1 MANNRKQKNN
11 ASLETRPP
19 VVVIMGHVD
28 HGKTTLLDY
37 IRKTKVAE
45 GEAGGI
51 TQHTGAYQVEQAGKK
66 ITFIDTPGHEAFYAM
81 RSRGAKVA
89 DIAILVIAADDGV
102 MPQTKEALDHIKR
115 AEIPI
120 VVAISKIDKPNA
132 DPMKVKN
139 QLLTEQIV
147 VEEFRGKVP
156 SVEVSSKTGQGIDS
170 LLEIINLVAEIE
182 ELKVDTRAKAEGV
195 VIEAELDHKR
205 GPTAVL
211 LVKEGAL
218 KTNDIIS
225 LSSTFGRAR
234 ELEDFLGNRQDAI
247 GAGSPAFVVGLGEVP
262 LVGER
267 FLVLD
272 SMEEAKK
279 LTEGN
284 QKKYG
289 EASEIVGPEDGAKVL
304 NVVLKA
310 DVGGTL
316 EAVREVLRGIKN
328 ENISIKI
335 LSQSVGEIMES
346 DIKLAAGASAVIV
359 GFRTKVNQPVESFA
373 RQMKVEI
380 VLSDIIYELVEKVR
394 AKINELLSGEVEEVA
409 LGSLKVLAI
418 FRTEK
423 SRMIVGGKVIEGEIK
438 RGARA
443 RVARPARQSLREGVA
458 GGGEEILGEGKI
470 AQLKIQDKAVGS
482 VEKGQ
487 ECGVLFDGS
496 VKIQVGDILQAYEV
510 QSKSIKL

>member
-1 MANNRKQKNN
+1 MASNKKQKNN
-11 ASLETRPP
+11 TSLETRPP

-45 GEAGGI
+45 GESGGI
-51 TQHTGAYQVEQAGKK
+51 TQHTGAYSVEHQGKK

-102 MPQTKEALDHIKR
+102 MPQTKEALDHIKQ
-115 AEIPI
+115 AGIPI

-139 QLLTEQIV
+139 QLLSEQIV
-147 VEEFRGKVP
+147 VEEFKGKVP

-182 ELKVDTRAKAEGV
+182 ELKVDIGAKAGGV
-195 VIEAELDHKR
+195 VIEAELNHKR
-205 GPTAVL
+205 GPTATL
-211 LVKEGAL
+211 LVKEGVL
-218 KTNDIIS
+218 KTNDVIS
-225 LSSTFGRAR
+225 LSSTFGKVK
-234 ELEDFLGNRQDAI
+234 ELEDFLGNRQNAI
-247 GAGSPAFVVGLGEVP
+247 GSGSPAFVVGLGEVP

-267 FLVLD
+267 FLVAD

-279 LTEGN
+279 ITEEK

-289 EASEIVGPEDGAKVL
+289 EVSEVVETQDGVKVL
-304 NVVLKA
+304 NIVLKA

-328 ENISIKI
+328 ENISLRV
-335 LSQSVGEIMES
+335 LSQSVGEIVES
-346 DIKLAAGASAVIV
+346 DIKLAAGANAVIV
-359 GFRTKVNQPVESFA
+359 GFRTKVNQSVESFA

-394 AKINELLSGEVEEVA
+394 AKISELLSGETEEIV
-409 LGSLKVLAI
+409 LGTLKVLAI

-423 SRMIVGGKVIEGEIK
+423 SRMIVGGHVIEGDIK

-443 RVARPARQSLREGVA
+443 RVARN
-458 GGGEEILGEGKI
+458 EEMLGEGKV

-496 VKIQVGDILQAYEV
+496 VKIQVGDTLEAYEV
-510 QSKSIKL
+510 QSRSIKL

>member
-1 MANNRKQKNN
+1 MKKLSSDNL
-11 ASLETRPP
+11 STRPP

-45 GEAGGI
+45 AEAGGI
-51 TQHTGAYQVEQAGKK
+51 TQHTGAYQAEHQGKK

-102 MPQTKEALDHIKR
+102 MPQTKEALDHIR
-115 AEIPI
+115 HAGIPI

-139 QLLTEQIV
+139 QLLSEQIV
-147 VEEFRGKVP
+147 VEEFKGKVP
-156 SVEVSSKTGQGIDS
+156 SIELSSKTGQGIDS

-182 ELKVDTRAKAEGV
+182 ELKVDTEAKAEGV
-195 VIEAELDHKR
+195 VIEAELNHKR
-205 GPTAVL
+205 GPTATL
-211 LVKEGAL
+211 LVKEGVL
-218 KTNDIIS
+218 KTNDILS

-234 ELEDFLGNRQDAI
+234 ELEDFLGNRQDMI

-267 FLVLD
+267 FLVVD
-272 SMEEAKK
+272 GMEEAKK
-279 LTEGN
+279 RTEE
-284 QKKYG
+284 KKIKHG
-289 EASEIVGPEDGAKVL
+289 ESGEIIEPKDGVKTL
-304 NVVLKA
+304 NIVLKA

-316 EAVREVLRGIKN
+316 EAVREVLYGIKG
-328 ENISIKI
+328 ENISIRI
-335 LSQSVGEIMES
+335 LSQGVGEIMES
-346 DIKLAAGASAVIV
+346 DIKLASGANAVIV
-359 GFRTKVNQPVESFA
+359 GFRTKVNQPVEAFA

-380 VLSDIIYELVEKVR
+380 VLSGIIYELVEKVR
-394 AKINELLSGEVEEVA
+394 AKINELLSAEVEEIA

-423 SRMIVGGKVIEGEIK
+423 TRMIVGGKVMEGGIK
-438 RGARA
+438 RGAKI
-443 RVARPARQSLREGVA
+443 RVKRSDEPV
-458 GGGEEILGEGKI
+458 GEGRV
-470 AQLKIQDKAVGS
+470 AQLKIGEKATDKA
-482 VEKGQ
+482 EKGQ

-496 VKIQVGDILQAYEV
+496 SKIQVGDILEAYEIH
-510 QSKSIKL
+510 SKSIKL